1 MRVLVTGSSG
11 FIGSAVVE
19 DLGRAGH
26 ELLAVDRVPASAAR
40 RERWPAR
47 TCETSIDLQ
56 DPPAVA
62 RCLRDL
68 RPEALVHLAWYANP
82 TDYLTSPEN
91 LSSLTMTLRLLD
103 AALEA
108 GCHKLVVSGSCVEYA
123 AATRLLDER
132 DATAPTT
139 LYGACKVAAGTVARV
154 LAASAAAELSWAR
167 IFHLHGP
174 DEDRRRLIPW
184 VVGELR
190 AGRPVELTDGTQVR
204 DHLHVADVAAGL
216 RALLDP
222 GAAGIFNVCSGEPVT
237 LRQVLET
244 VGDLVGRPELLRF
257 GARPHRPGEVMFLA
271 GTSTRLRAL
280 GWAPR
285 FDLRRGLE
293 DALGGA
299 HSAATR

>member
-26 ELLAVDRVPASAAR
+26 DVLAVDRVPASGAR
-40 RERWPAR
+40 RKRWPALAG
-47 TCETSIDLQ
+47 EAAIDLE
-56 DPPAVA
+56 DPAAVG

-68 RPEALVHLAWYANP
+68 RPEALVHLAWYADP
-82 TDYLTSPEN
+82 ADYLTSPAN
-91 LSSLTMTLRLLD
+91 LSSLSVTLRLLD
-103 AALEA
+103 SALEM
-108 GCHKLVVSGSCVEYA
+108 GCRKLVVSGSCVEYA
-123 AATRLLDER
+123 ASTRPLDER

-139 LYGACKVAAGTVARV
+139 LYGACKQAAGTVARV
-154 LAASAAAELSWAR
+154 LCGSAGAELSWAR

-174 DEDRRRLIPW
+174 GEDRRRLIPW
-184 VVGELR
+184 VAGELR

-216 RALLDP
+216 RALLAP

-257 GARPHRPGEVMFLA
+257 GARPHRLGETMFLA
-271 GTSTRLRAL
+271 GTSARLRAL

-285 FDLRRGLE
+285 FDLRGGLA

-299 HSAATR
+299 A